1 MTTQI
6 NVKITDD
13 FKKEVENY
21 SKENG
26 YLNIQELI
34 RTALREKM
42 YDNYEIRQEYRKIL
56 ESDEANNFKSVKDSK
71 KIINKLR
78 EKVGLKNERI

>member
-6 NVKITDD
+6 NLKITEELMKD
-13 FKKEVENY
+13 VEEY

-26 YLNIQELI
+26 YLNIQELV
-34 RTALREKM
+34 RTALREKI

-56 ESDEANNFKSVKDSK
+56 ESDEAKNFKNVKESK
-71 KIINKLR
+71 KIIDKLR
-78 EKVGLKNERI
+78 EKAGL